1 MKHISAML
9 ALYDNDGYARI
20 VPCLSVGAA
29 RELVL
34 WFLKDPLSR
43 VNHAVGFR
51 NVRGFRGI
59 VGKTRTSHRIG
70 RGDYSSVKY
79 GVAYV
84 ESLVHNARGTLMEE
98 GYAVDDDA
106 PVYTICAYGF
116 GIKERAIS
124 ALERDYNKTH

>member
-1 MKHISAML
+1 M
-9 ALYDNDGYARI
+9 
-20 VPCLSVGAA
+20 
-29 RELVL
+29 
-34 WFLKDPLSR
+34 
-43 VNHAVGFR
+43 
-51 NVRGFRGI
+51 
-59 VGKTRTSHRIG
+59 
-70 RGDYSSVKY
+70 
-79 GVAYV
+79 